1 MENKKYT
8 ILIVD
13 DTPENLRILGLLL
26 SDYNIKIAVNGEKCL
41 DVVSKNKIDMIL
53 LDVMMPVLD
62 GYETCKI
69 LKQNEDTKNIPII
82 FLTAKSSIKD
92 EEQGLE
98 LGAIDF
104 LSKPISP
111 SIVKARVKTHLE
123 NAEYQKLLE
132 NKSKWLENEVEKKLS
147 QINKLQDATLM
158 VMISLA
164 EFRDEETG
172 NHIKRT
178 QEFIAILATKLSQFE
193 KYTDI
198 LNLGYINNLVKS
210 APLHDIGKVAIPDNI
225 LLKPAKLNDE
235 ELIIMRTH
243 PAKGL
248 EILNK
253 AKEYLKEDSDFLTI
267 ASEIAGG
274 HHEKWD
280 GTGYPKGLKEEEIPL
295 SARLMALADVY
306 DALTSARPYK
316 KPFSHEEATNFI
328 TVNKG
333 IHFDPQIV
341 DIFLD
346 SLEEFESISLKYSDK
361 DNF

>member
-1 MENKKYT
+1 MENKKYN

-13 DTPENLRILGLLL
+13 DTPENLKVLGLLL
-26 SDYNIKIAVNGEKCL
+26 NEYNVKIAINGQKCL
-41 DVVSKNKIDMIL
+41 EVVSRNEIDLIL

-69 LKQNEDTKNIPII
+69 LKENDDTKNIPII
-82 FLTAKSSIKD
+82 FLTAKNCIKD
-92 EEQGLE
+92 EENGLA

-104 LSKPISP
+104 LTKPISP
-111 SIVKARVKTHLE
+111 AIVKARVKTHLE
-123 NAEYQKLLE
+123 NTEYRKFLE

-147 QINKLQDATLM
+147 QINKLQEATLI

-178 QEFIAILATKLSQFE
+178 QEFIAILATKLSGFE
-193 KYTDI
+193 KYRDI
-198 LNLGYINNLVKS
+198 LNLGYINNLIKS

-225 LLKPAKLNDE
+225 LLKPGKLDDE

-243 PAKGL
+243 PVRGL

-267 ASEIAGG
+267 ASEIVGS

-280 GTGYPKGLKEEEIPL
+280 GTGYPKGLKEDEIPL

-306 DALTSARPYK
+306 DALTSSRPYK
-316 KPFSHEEATNFI
+316 KTFSHKDATDFI
-328 TVNKG
+328 TVNKYL
-333 IHFDPQIV
+333 HFDPEIV
-341 DIFLD
+341 DVFLD
-346 SLEEFESISLKYSDK
+346 SLQEFESISAKYSDK
-361 DNF
+361 DNC